1 MSDGGKEEGGK
12 AKRLPPRSVLLVL
25 WCRVIFSYNGE
36 QRAAVEAITSAAAPP
51 FLTATSLSQQR
62 RSARDVLRSPEE

>member
-1 MSDGGKEEGGK
+1 MEGK
-12 AKRLPPRSVLLVL
+12 KRGERQNASPHSVLLVL

-36 QRAAVEAITSAAAPP
+36 QRAAVEAITSSAAPP

-62 RSARDVLRSPEE
+62 RSRRGVLSSTEK